1 MNPQRIVIAAA
12 AVAALALLLLVPR
25 AFERTA
31 DRPMEAI
38 ELRPEPSA
46 TPTPKPPKARERR
59 KPRRRERAD
68 RPAAAAASVAAP
80 ARRRQP
86 APAPAAGTER
96 ARDRAPP
103 GPRRR
108 PGPGAP
114 PSRRPPPRRPSRRR
128 LRPWPRP
135 RATMMT
141 TETRTETTTERT
153 TTEAT
158 MTEPRRLLAS
168 ARARI
173 LLAIVVL
180 LAFSTL
186 LSVLAIRELL
196 LARTSDRIDEEITQE
211 IGEFRALAGGRNPR
225 TGELFRGDLPA
236 IYETYFRRNVPAQG
250 ETVIGYADG
259 HRPISTSGARGGRIA
274 VGEQAARWQ
283 RLARS
288 ERGEFESPSGVVR
301 YLAVPVRGSNGKI
314 GGTFVVTAA
323 LGQERDEVEDAVR
336 LAAIV
341 LLTVLLIASALAW
354 VVAGR
359 VLAPL
364 RMLSDTARSIGE
376 SDLTRRIP
384 ASGTDELAELGR
396 TFNAMLDRLEAAF
409 DSQRSFVS
417 DASHELRTPIT
428 IVRGHL
434 ELLGDDPEERQET
447 IALVT
452 DELDRMSR
460 FVDDLLLLARAEQ
473 RRLPARRRGRARRA
487 DRRARRQGLGARRP
501 PLERR
506 APRRGRARRR
516 PPAADPGDDGA
527 RAERGPA
534 HRRRRRDR
542 ARQRPQRQRGAAVG
556 PRQRAGHRAARPGA
570 GVRALRPGERAGAA
584 LGGRRARARDRAGDR
599 RGPRRARRAREPHRA
614 RRDVHARAAA
624 RRRRSAS
631 DEPHPDRR
639 GRAAALELPREGP
652 ARGGLH
658 DDGLRGRRAGRG
670 DGASTTTSS
679 C

>member
-1 MNPQRIVIAAA
+1 MTTGMTTP
-12 AVAALALLLLVPR
+12 
-25 AFERTA
+25 
-31 DRPMEAI
+31 
-38 ELRPEPSA
+38 A
-46 TPTPKPPKARERR
+46 TTT
-59 KPRRRERAD
+59 
-68 RPAAAAASVAAP
+68 
-80 ARRRQP
+80 
-86 APAPAAGTER
+86 AGT
-96 ARDRAPP
+96 
-103 GPRRR
+103 
-108 PGPGAP
+108 
-114 PSRRPPPRRPSRRR
+114 
-128 LRPWPRP
+128 
-135 RATMMT
+135 
-141 TETRTETTTERT
+141 
-153 TTEAT
+153 T
-158 MTEPRRLLAS
+158 MTERRRLLAS

-180 LAFSTL
+180 LAFSTV

-196 LARTSDRIDEEITQE
+196 LAQTSDRIDEEITQE

-225 TGELFRGDLPA
+225 TGKLFRGDLPA

-250 ETVIGYADG
+250 ETVIGFADG

-283 RLARS
+283 RLQRS

-301 YLAVPVRGSNGKI
+301 YLAVPVRGSDGQI

-364 RMLSDTARSIGE
+364 RVLSDTARSIGE

-384 ASGTDELAELGR
+384 TSGTDELAELGR

-409 DSQRSFVS
+409 DTQRSFVS

-434 ELLGDDPEERQET
+434 ELLGDDPEERRET

-473 RRLPARRRGRARRA
+473 DDFLRVAEVELGALTDELAEKA
-487 DRRARRQGLGARRP
+487 SALGARRWTVASRGEAVLVADRQRLTQAIMGLAQNAVQHTDEGDTIELGSARNGTEAMLWVRDTGP
-501 PLERR
+501 GISPRDHERVFER
-506 APRRGRARRR
+506 FARSSARARRS
-516 PPAADPGDDGA
+516 
-527 RAERGPA
+527 E
-534 HRRRRRDR
+534 
-542 ARQRPQRQRGAAVG
+542 
-556 PRQRAGHRAARPGA
+556 GA
-570 GVRALRPGERAGAA
+570 GLGLSIVRAIAEAHGGRVELESRPGEGAA
-584 LGGRRARARDRAGDR
+584 FTLVLPLHGGE
-599 RGPRRARRAREPHRA
+599 REA
-614 RRDVHARAAA
+614 
-624 RRRRSAS
+624 
-631 DEPHPDRR
+631 
-639 GRAAALELPREGP
+639 
-652 ARGGLH
+652 
-658 DDGLRGRRAGRG
+658 
-670 DGASTTTSS
+670 
-679 C
+679 